1 MKSLFGRTGPGRFI
15 RELLSP
21 PSRGETHAP
30 TAPFRTQSPTASRKI
45 LVVDDDPVILKAL
58 TLKLDSEGYT
68 VVKAVDGADAL
79 RALQD
84 EKPDLVLLDINYPPD
99 VGHGGGV
106 PWDGFLLMRWLR
118 GIEKVGKVPII
129 FITGDDPGNY
139 RDRALACGAAG
150 FFHKSLEPEVLISI
164 IERVLNGN
172 GSAGERGLDANYQI

>member
-15 RELLSP
+15 WELLS
-21 PSRGETHAP
+21 SFTRGHP
-30 TAPFRTQSPTASRKI
+30 TLAVLFRTQRLTEPRKI

-79 RALQD
+79 RVLQD

-99 VGHGGGV
+99 VAHGGGV

-118 GIEKVGKVPII
+118 GIEKVGAVPII
-129 FITGDDPGNY
+129 FMTSSDSRGC
-139 RDRALACGAAG
+139 RERALSCGAM
-150 FFHKSLEPEVLISI
+150 
-164 IERVLNGN
+164 
-172 GSAGERGLDANYQI
+172 GL

>member
-21 PSRGETHAP
+21 PTRGHP
-30 TAPFRTQSPTASRKI
+30 TPAAPFRTQRLTEPRKI

-79 RALQD
+79 RVLQD

-99 VGHGGGV
+99 VAHGGGV
-106 PWDGFLLMRWLR
+106 PWDGFLLMR
-118 GIEKVGKVPII
+118 
-129 FITGDDPGNY
+129 
-139 RDRALACGAAG
+139 
-150 FFHKSLEPEVLISI
+150 
-164 IERVLNGN
+164 
-172 GSAGERGLDANYQI
+172 